1 MQIFLQIIPKMFRF
15 YLILLYVVVFFYS
28 GTIYSVFDFTFYLIF
43 LNLLEILYQ
52 NLSMRILWQR

>member
-1 MQIFLQIIPKMFRF
+1 MQIFLQIIPKMFHF
-15 YLILLYVVVFFYS
+15 YLILLYVVVVFYL

>member
-1 MQIFLQIIPKMFRF
+1 MQIFLQIIPKMFHF
-15 YLILLYVVVFFYS
+15 YLILLYVVVVFYS

-52 NLSMRILWQR
+52 NLVVFQKVC

>member
-1 MQIFLQIIPKMFRF
+1 MQIFLQIIPKMFHF
-15 YLILLYVVVFFYS
+15 YLILLYVVVVFYS